1 MQPSTI
7 GIICLV
13 VGVFAFGIG
22 LLRPRTGMKAIL
34 RWRSL
39 IGGIVAIVLGILLL
53 TGVIGG

>member
-1 MQPSTI
+1 MSPSTI

-13 VGVFAFGIG
+13 VGAFAFGVG
-22 LLRPRTGMKAIL
+22 LLRPRAGMRNIL

-39 IGGIVAIVLGILLL
+39 IGGLVAIVLGILLM